1 METRTYTANLKNA
14 SLPIDFSAM
23 TAETL
28 NEYTIQSIS
37 FSKQIMEEMI
47 SISNTASFETSFLR
61 MDDLFNQLGRAH
73 NLLDLL
79 SYVSPDESIRQQAMK
94 SLAETGK
101 MFNEISLNV
110 ELYKAL
116 KPVYEKNKWVGW
128 QQRLA
133 DKIIK
138 SFERN
143 GCNLD
148 ETKRAE
154 LKKIKDRISDLGI
167 AFSNNIDSEHH
178 EFRFTAQQIE
188 GLPESYLQQRK
199 QPDGTFLVT
208 LDYPDYHPF
217 MKYCKSDESRKKLY
231 TAFTTRAAANK
242 EVLKELISLR
252 NQMARMTG
260 YKSFAEFSIDDNVAK
275 TPEAVWQFENNLK
288 EKVKDKAKKDYALL
302 MEIKKNT
309 TGDDSALM
317 PWQSSYYTEK
327 LMESAYQINSEKL
340 REYFPLNSVLK
351 GIFTICEKLFE
362 VKIIEI
368 NNQPVWHEE
377 VRFFEVISE
386 NKTIAGFYLDLFPRK
401 NKFSHAACFG
411 ITAGKLLSDG
421 SYQKPC
427 AALVC
432 NFPKPQETTP
442 SLLTHDDVETMFHE
456 FGHLVHH
463 LLTKSPV
470 YYFSGTN
477 TAIDFVEVPSQLF
490 ENWAWDYESLKL
502 FAHHYK
508 TGETLPEDLHKRM
521 IDSRNVNSGIFLLQQ
536 VFYASLDMTYH
547 DGYDLNK
554 NTTTDAVRNLMNS
567 ITLFPY
573 LEGTHF
579 ETSFGHLKDYAAGY
593 YSYMWSR
600 VYADDMYYQIKKE
613 GLLNPEA
620 GRKYLHDV
628 LEKGATVDESIIV
641 KNFLGREA
649 QFDAFLRHNGIID

>member
-1 METRTYTANLKNA
+1 MEIKTYTEELRKER
-14 SLPIDFSAM
+14 LPLDFSSM
-23 TAETL
+23 TSESL
-28 NEYTIQSIS
+28 NDFANQSIS
-37 FSKQIMEEMI
+37 LSKQIIEEI
-47 SISNTASFETSFLR
+47 KSIGSNASFEDSFLR
-61 MDDLFNQLGRAH
+61 MDDLFNCLGKAH

-79 SYVSPDESIRQQAMK
+79 SYVSPKEDIRQQAMK

-101 MFNEISLNV
+101 MFNEILLNV
-110 ELYKAL
+110 DLYNAL
-116 KPVYEKNKWVGW
+116 KPVYEKNKWDGW
-128 QQRLA
+128 KQRLA

-178 EFRFTAQQIE
+178 EFRFTAQEID

-252 NQMARMTG
+252 NKMAEMTG
-260 YKSFAEFSIDDNVAK
+260 YKSFAEFNIDDNVAK
-275 TPEAVWQFENNLK
+275 TPAAVWNFENNLK
-288 EKVKDKAKKDYALL
+288 EKVTGKAKKDYALL
-302 MEIKKNT
+302 MEIKKKE
-309 TGDDSALM
+309 TGNDSPLM
-317 PWQSSYYTEK
+317 PWQSGYYTER

-340 REYFPLNSVLK
+340 KEYFPLNSVLK
-351 GIFTICEKLFE
+351 GIFTICEKLFDI
-362 VKIIEI
+362 KIIEI
-368 NNQPVWHEE
+368 SNQPVWHEE
-377 VRFFEVISE
+377 VRSFEVISG
-386 NKTIAGFYLDLFPRK
+386 NKTIATFYLDLFPRK

-411 ITAGKLLSDG
+411 ITTGKLMKDG

-432 NFPKPQETTP
+432 NFPKPSETVP

-463 LLTKSPV
+463 LLTTSPV
-470 YYFSGTN
+470 YYFAGTN

-490 ENWAWDYESLKL
+490 ENWAWDYESLTL
-502 FAHHYK
+502 FARHYK
-508 TGETLPEDLHKRM
+508 TDETLPEELHQRM

-554 NTTTDAVRNLMNS
+554 NSTTDAVRNLMNS

-573 LEGTHF
+573 VEGTHF

-613 GLLNPEA
+613 GLLNPVA
-620 GRKYLHDV
+620 GKKYLHEV
-628 LEKGATVDESIIV
+628 LEKGATIDEALIV
-641 KNFLGREA
+641 KNFLSREA